1 MKIAFL
7 ADIHGNY
14 FALKRVLH
22 QLKKE
27 KIKHIYF
34 LGDYV
39 NYFYEP
45 KKCIEKIIESKGVCI
60 RGNHEDILLKIKSKK
75 IKKQKYKDL
84 LGKSL
89 DISLKLQ
96 PKYIN
101 FLKKM
106 PKKKVISLNGEKFL
120 LAHGS
125 PWDNNFY
132 CYKNNFNKWKKKI
145 LKYKY
150 KVIILAHT
158 HIQMEKNYKNIK
170 ILNVGSVGQPRD
182 GTKTAHFMTYN
193 TKTKT
198 FKFQKLKY
206 DRTKLSKQIEKN
218 GI

>member
-14 FALKRVLH
+14 FALNKVLE

-27 KIKHIYF
+27 KINRMYF
-34 LGDYV
+34 LGDYI
-39 NYFYEP
+39 NYYYEP
-45 KKCIEKIIESKGVCI
+45 EKCIDKIIKTKAMCI
-60 RGNHEDILLKIKSKK
+60 RGNHEEILLKIRSKK
-75 IKKQKYKDL
+75 VKKKKYKAL

-89 DISLKLQ
+89 DISLELKS
-96 PKYIN
+96 KYIN
-101 FLKKM
+101 FFQKM
-106 PKKKVISLNGEKFL
+106 PKKKVISIKDEKFL

-158 HIQMEKNYKNIK
+158 HIQMEKNYKGIK

-182 GTKTAHFMTYN
+182 GTKSAHYMTYN

-198 FKFQKLKY
+198 FKFHKLKY
-206 DRTKLSKQIEKN
+206 DRTKLLKQIEKN

>member
-14 FALKRVLH
+14 FALKRVLN

-27 KIKHIYF
+27 KIKRIYF

-75 IKKQKYKDL
+75 IKKQKYQDL

-96 PKYIN
+96 SKYIN

-106 PKKKVISLNGEKFL
+106 PNKKVISLNGEKFL

-132 CYKNNFNKWKKKI
+132 CYKNNFNKWKK
-145 LKYKY
+145 
-150 KVIILAHT
+150 
-158 HIQMEKNYKNIK
+158 K

-206 DRTKLSKQIEKN
+206 DRSKLIKQIEKN